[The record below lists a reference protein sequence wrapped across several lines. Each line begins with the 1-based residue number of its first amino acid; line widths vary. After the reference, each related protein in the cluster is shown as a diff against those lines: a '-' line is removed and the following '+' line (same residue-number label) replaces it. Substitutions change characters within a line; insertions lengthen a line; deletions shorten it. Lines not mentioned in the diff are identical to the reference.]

1 VHLLLALVL
10 TLFLALQVKSLG
22 FVLRGYRARGTPRR
36 PRSTEVLWTTIPVIV
51 VLLLAARSWVAVF
64 DVPRPAVAS
73 AVTEARPGVAP
84 PALTAPSRQPERSP

>member
-1 VHLLLALVL
+1 LALVL

-36 PRSTEVLWTTIPVIV
+36 PRSSEVLWTTIPVIV
-51 VLLLAARSWVAVF
+51 VLALAARSWVAVF
-64 DVPRPAVAS
+64 DVPHPAVAS

-84 PALTAPSRQPERSP
+84 PVHVEPSPEPERTP